1 MKKPEIRTIPY
12 HCSRLERVLPTMDQ
26 DHNLMV
32 ISHQAV
38 IRCILAFLLRI
49 PGEELPYVKV
59 PLHCILKVT
68 FGEGENSVEYHH
80 LPVECVDTY
89 RPKTVVTPEEAAKDS
104 AAVKMANLMHRGS
117 TSITNLIEPC
127 KSLTY

>member
-1 MKKPEIRTIPY
+1 
-12 HCSRLERVLPTMDQ
+12 MDG

-38 IRCILAFLLRI
+38 IRCVMAFLLKT
-49 PGEELPYVKV
+49 PGEELPYIKV

-68 FGEGENSVEYHH
+68 FTEGENTIEYHH

-89 RPKTVVTPEEAAKDS
+89 RPKTVKVSAIQT
-104 AAVKMANLMHRGS
+104 AAVKVKEDSVKIANMMHGGGR
-117 TSITNLIEPC
+117 SITNLIEPC